1 MKEVIKQII
10 KDFHSRG
17 LPQVIQREINI
28 PLNSN
33 KVISIIGARRSG
45 KTYLMYQT
53 ILKLKDITNV
63 IYINFE
69 DERLE
74 LTSGNLNII
83 IESYFELYPNK
94 REQDLFFFFDE
105 IQEIKGWERFIRRL
119 YDTITKNIF
128 ITGSSS
134 KLLSKEIAASLR
146 GRTITFEVYPLSF
159 KEYLKF
165 KNVELDS
172 YSTKGKAKLISN
184 LNNFILKGGFPEV
197 INMEKELYEK
207 SLESYFEVMIYRD
220 VAERYSITN
229 ILSLKLFIKRL
240 ISNTSREFSVNKI
253 FSSFKSEGVKISKDT
268 LYKFLDYC
276 EDAYIL
282 MIINSFSESLAK
294 QTIKKSYSIDTG
306 LSSMINFTLS
316 RDIGRLFE
324 NVIMLELKRRFKEI
338 FYYKEKYECDF
349 IIKEKDKIIKAIQVC
364 YNLNDNNLERELTGL
379 KEAMKKFNIRK
390 GIILTLDLEK
400 KFGDIEVIPAYK
412 WLLKSE

>member
-1 MKEVIKQII
+1 
-10 KDFHSRG
+10 
-17 LPQVIQREINI
+17 
-28 PLNSN
+28 
-33 KVISIIGARRSG
+33 
-45 KTYLMYQT
+45 MYQT